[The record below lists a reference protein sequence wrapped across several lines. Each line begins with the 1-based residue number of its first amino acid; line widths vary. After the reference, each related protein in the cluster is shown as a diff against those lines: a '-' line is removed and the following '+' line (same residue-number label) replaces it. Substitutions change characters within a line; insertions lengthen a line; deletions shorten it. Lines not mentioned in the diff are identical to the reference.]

1 MFEADKP
8 RKTHECP
15 LKITAWFRCISYWN
29 SPWLFRGSAVSFR
42 HGLSFAIIFHIFCVR
57 IHQEFSFA
65 SGSHESQRA
74 PSPPKN
80 DVKWFRVSSK
90 TTSRKVTVDQAISW
104 SVNPHW
110 SAKKHAVFLVPKSG
124 SPVFRKRSFF
134 FPHDLPRDFIQHP
147 TSGCWPWGA
156 SGAPD
161 PSEENKAL
169 WQWVISLRRGEL
181 GVGRGPGPWK
191 VLNTWKTTLTYKCIW
206 KRRSPTYFSPN
217 VWDVGKKFALAKK
230 TKIAHSPTG
239 YVCSFRFFLTW
250 IWISTPYW
258 NGTYCIFWLEF

>member
-134 FPHDLPRDFIQHP
+134 SPMIYQGILSNIQP
-147 TSGCWPWGA
+147 
-156 SGAPD
+156 
-161 PSEENKAL
+161 
-169 WQWVISLRRGEL
+169 V
-181 GVGRGPGPWK
+181 
-191 VLNTWKTTLTYKCIW
+191 
-206 KRRSPTYFSPN
+206 
-217 VWDVGKKFALAKK
+217 DVGLGGLQGPL
-230 TKIAHSPTG
+230 TPLRKI
-239 YVCSFRFFLTW
+239 R
-250 IWISTPYW
+250 PYD
-258 NGTYCIFWLEF
+258 NGL

>member
-1 MFEADKP
+1 MISQP
-8 RKTHECP
+8 P
-15 LKITAWFRCISYWN
+15 LKRKKTCCFFGSKI
-29 SPWLFRGSAVSFR
+29 WLTSF
-42 HGLSFAIIFHIFCVR
+42 S
-57 IHQEFSFA
+57 E
-65 SGSHESQRA
+65 
-74 PSPPKN
+74 
-80 DVKWFRVSSK
+80 
-90 TTSRKVTVDQAISW
+90 KVV
-104 SVNPHW
+104 
-110 SAKKHAVFLVPKSG
+110 
-124 SPVFRKRSFF
+124 F

-239 YVCSFRFFLTW
+239 YVCSFRFF
-250 IWISTPYW
+250 
-258 NGTYCIFWLEF
+258 WLEFEYQHRIGTERIVFFDLNFNWYGNFPEKSAANLFDRYSCGRTPQTKQGAVMTLLVEHILGGSWRIIPGQVHVSGENNHGDRFSPLRIGLWEPF